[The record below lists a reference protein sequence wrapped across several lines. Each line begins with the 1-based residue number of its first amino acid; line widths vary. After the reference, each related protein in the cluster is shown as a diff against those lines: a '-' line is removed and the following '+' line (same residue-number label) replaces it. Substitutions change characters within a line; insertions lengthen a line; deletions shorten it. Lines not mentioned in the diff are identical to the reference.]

1 MATLIIFLN
10 NPTVCIPMKGIP
22 KNFNYQHSDK
32 QSHTLKSNKKGRT
45 RRHARILKKLFF
57 MKVL

>member
-45 RRHARILKKLFF
+45 RRHARILKNYFL
-57 MKVL
+57 